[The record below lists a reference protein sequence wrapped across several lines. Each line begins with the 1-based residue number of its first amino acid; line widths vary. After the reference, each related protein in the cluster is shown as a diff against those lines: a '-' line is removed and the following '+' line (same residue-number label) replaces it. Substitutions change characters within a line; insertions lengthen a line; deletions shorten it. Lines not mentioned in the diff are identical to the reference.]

1 MPYAQWF
8 EADGV
13 VKPKYADEFALWLR
27 GKPWDSFYA
36 DPKLKVKEA
45 MNDLYAAEEGDGDG
59 EWTLRDY
66 LDYHFRRKYYTLYTQ
81 EQRPSARLLPSA
93 APATAKEQAMPVPR
107 NRFAPRFEDADDYN
121 KRLFDWLVPF
131 MLGLLVPR
139 PQSLAGL
146 QRHIPYPNEA
156 PLLGQMHASTRDL
169 AVTSPTTLQEG
180 AQNPLVEP
188 YTAAN
193 GRLVVGERF
202 WDKVPEERWHI
213 AFKALEE
220 AAARASGA
228 AASS

>member
-1 MPYAQWF
+1 MRAVGYRALPAPMDKRKSRAPGDRNKNSPQVEMVCNELPLDHKLGRRPVLTDEQRNELELPLSYERAKAHMPYAQWF

-146 QRHIPYPNEA
+146 QR
-156 PLLGQMHASTRDL
+156 
-169 AVTSPTTLQEG
+169 
-180 AQNPLVEP
+180 
-188 YTAAN
+188 
-193 GRLVVGERF
+193 
-202 WDKVPEERWHI
+202 
-213 AFKALEE
+213 
-220 AAARASGA
+220 
-228 AASS
+228 